1 MKWSFINRHWAWCQL
16 ILAIRT
22 TNERPARSQSFS
34 NFPYK
39 GKYEASKTTQNGP
52 VLTHHPLW
60 TCHGTFVSQ
69 MSSYIH
75 FHAPP
80 HLILL
85 QRRKMVVWCCILL
98 THRFHSD
105 AQSDFKSIFF
115 KHEYDTFSF
124 RDIFQF
130 SILVENGGSQ
140 NDKWL
145 ISHFTFHYLY
155 LKYQKPP
162 WIWNIHTKCPVMV
175 NGAF

>member
-1 MKWSFINRHWAWCQL
+1 MDQWITFEVKIEKYENLLSLDQMTMIGDYISALAKVTRCVNLKVDCFIKFAVKWCFINRHWTWCQL

-22 TNERPARSQSFS
+22 TNEGPARSQSFS

-39 GKYEASKTTQNGP
+39 GKYEASKTTQNGS

-85 QRRKMVVWCCILL
+85 QMRKMVVWCCILL
-98 THRFHSD
+98 THSCHSD
-105 AQSDFKSIFF
+105 AQSDFKSILF
-115 KHEYDTFSF
+115 
-124 RDIFQF
+124 
-130 SILVENGGSQ
+130 
-140 NDKWL
+140 
-145 ISHFTFHYLY
+145 
-155 LKYQKPP
+155 
-162 WIWNIHTKCPVMV
+162 
-175 NGAF
+175 